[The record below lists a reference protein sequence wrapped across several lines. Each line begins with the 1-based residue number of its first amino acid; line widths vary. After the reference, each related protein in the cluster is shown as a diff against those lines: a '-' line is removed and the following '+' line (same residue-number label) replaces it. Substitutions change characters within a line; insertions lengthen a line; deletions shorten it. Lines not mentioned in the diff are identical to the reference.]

1 MRTKMNYLYIALGSI
16 LGASGR
22 HFIFTIMEQKSL
34 NFPWHTLVVNLT
46 GCILIGFIAEL
57 FSLKSNLP
65 YNIRLFLVT
74 GFLGSFTTFST
85 FALDCGLLI
94 GKNELLKSAAY
105 ILGSVLLG
113 IIGYLLACWLTRY
126 IFAPKI

>member
-65 YNIRLFLVT
+65 YNIRLFLVFSDRSPP
-74 GFLGSFTTFST
+74 FLPLPWT
-85 FALDCGLLI
+85 
-94 GKNELLKSAAY
+94 AA
-105 ILGSVLLG
+105 
-113 IIGYLLACWLTRY
+113 C
-126 IFAPKI
+126 